1 MKRIL
6 SKSYQ
11 AVRSV
16 FDGCGICK
24 IYPFRSLNNRILKY
38 IKSDFIVIGGH
49 KMFLD
54 SEDSLGLSTGS
65 NYEEFET
72 ELIKKGVKSGDTVL
86 DIGANIGLYT
96 LIFASL
102 VGESGKVFA
111 FEPDPQNF
119 LLLQKNVEINGY
131 KNVILINKA
140 VANNNGKLK
149 LYLCDENR
157 GDHRIY
163 DSHDGRESIEIESV
177 RLDDYFKDRGG
188 KIDLIKMDIQGSE
201 GGAVAGMS
209 DLLNKNNNVKILT
222 EFWPAGLIRSG
233 TKPEEYLSSILK
245 RGYKLFEIN
254 KKDKRLDP
262 ADVSKLLEIYTTE
275 KDNYTNLLCL
285 KG

>member
-1 MKRIL
+1 M
-6 SKSYQ
+6 
-11 AVRSV
+11 
-16 FDGCGICK
+16 
-24 IYPFRSLNNRILKY
+24 
-38 IKSDFIVIGGH
+38 
-49 KMFLD
+49 
-54 SEDSLGLSTGS
+54 
-65 NYEEFET
+65 
-72 ELIKKGVKSGDTVL
+72 
-86 DIGANIGLYT
+86 YT

-102 VGESGKVFA
+102 AGENGKVFA

-119 LLLQKNVEINGY
+119 LLLRKNVEINGY

-149 LYLCDENR
+149 LYLCDENK
-157 GDHRIY
+157 GDHGIY
-163 DSHDGRESIEIESV
+163 DSHDGRDSVEIESV
-177 RLDDYFKDRGG
+177 RLDDYFKDHGG

-209 DLLNKNNNVKILT
+209 DLLNKNDNVKILT
-222 EFWPAGLIRSG
+222 EFWPAGLTRSG

-262 ADVSKLLEIYTTE
+262 ADVSKLLEIYTIE

-285 KG
+285 KN